1 MAKVTRLNVGDSA
14 GARNRQFPLRE
25 VPDDADAPLGTI
37 GQELR
42 GARISRGEDLVA
54 VSRAL
59 KIRKEHLGAIEDDR
73 FNALPGRT
81 YAVGFVRA
89 YADYVG
95 LDPAYAVDRFKTE
108 VAGRDE
114 PSSTAGFVETPEE
127 PRLSRGWLLVGL
139 IVLGLIGYGVYY
151 LWASGGSETAQPVA
165 AVPAGMVEKRH
176 VAVKRTP
183 AKVVVAQP
191 TTATPTPAGSNA
203 LIAPGPGGTV
213 YGKMNSDAHVV
224 LRAKQATRVLVQ
236 TEDGRAFINKVLE
249 PGDIY
254 QVPNMH
260 GLALTAEHG
269 NALEIF
275 LDGKSVGSAG
285 KGADPAEA
293 LPLDRETLA
302 SRVGGASPA
311 Q

>member
-1 MAKVTRLNVGDSA
+1 MAKVTRLNVGEGA
-14 GARNRQFPLRE
+14 TARNRQFPLRE

-42 GARISRGEDLVA
+42 GARMSRGEDLVA

-59 KIRKEHLGAIEDDR
+59 KIRKEHLEAIEDDR

-89 YADYVG
+89 YAEYVG
-95 LDPAYAVDRFKTE
+95 LDPVYAVDRFKTE

-114 PSSTAGFVETPEE
+114 ISLTAGFVETPEA
-127 PRLSRGWLLVGL
+127 PGLSRGWLLVGL

-151 LWASGGSETAQPVA
+151 LWASGGSQTSQTVA
-165 AVPAGMVEKRH
+165 AVPASMVEKHHHPVLKH
-176 VAVKRTP
+176 VPTRT
-183 AKVVVAQP
+183 VA
-191 TTATPTPAGSNA
+191 TARPPMTSVAASDAPV
-203 LIAPGPGGTV
+203 APGPGGQV
-213 YGKMNSDAHVV
+213 YGKMNTDAHVV

-236 TEDGRAFINKVLE
+236 TADGRAFINKALE

-254 QVPNMH
+254 QVPNMR

-269 NALEIF
+269 NAVEIL
-275 LDGKSVGSAG
+275 LDGKSAGDAG
-285 KGADPAEA
+285 KGSEAAEA
-293 LPLDRETLA
+293 LPLDREILA
-302 SRVGGASPA
+302 GRVTGKPPP

>member
-1 MAKVTRLNVGDSA
+1 MAKVTRLNVGEGA
-14 GARNRQFPLRE
+14 NARNRQFPLRE
-25 VPDDADAPLGTI
+25 IPDDADAPLGTI

-42 GARISRGEDLVA
+42 GARMSRGEDLVA

-59 KIRKEHLGAIEDDR
+59 KIRKDHLEAIEDDR

-89 YADYVG
+89 YAEYVG
-95 LDPAYAVDRFKTE
+95 LDPIYAVDRFKTE

-114 PSSTAGFVETPEE
+114 TSPTAGFVESPEA
-127 PRLSRGWLLVGL
+127 PGLSRGWLLVGL
-139 IVLGLIGYGVYY
+139 IILGLMGYGVYY
-151 LWASGGSETAQPVA
+151 LWASGGSQTNQTIA
-165 AVPAGMVEKRH
+165 AVPASMVEKH
-176 VAVKRTP
+176 HPAVFKHTP
-183 AKVVVAQP
+183 TRVVATSPPQ
-191 TTATPTPAGSNA
+191 AALAAGSETPV
-203 LIAPGPGGTV
+203 APLHGGQI
-213 YGKMNSDAHVV
+213 YGKMNTDAHVV

-236 TEDGRAFINKVLE
+236 TADGRAFINKALE

-269 NALEIF
+269 DAVEIF
-275 LDGKSVGSAG
+275 LDGKSIGDAG
-285 KGADPAEA
+285 KGNEAAEA
-293 LPLDRETLA
+293 LPLDRDNLA
-302 SRVGGASPA
+302 GRVTGTPPP